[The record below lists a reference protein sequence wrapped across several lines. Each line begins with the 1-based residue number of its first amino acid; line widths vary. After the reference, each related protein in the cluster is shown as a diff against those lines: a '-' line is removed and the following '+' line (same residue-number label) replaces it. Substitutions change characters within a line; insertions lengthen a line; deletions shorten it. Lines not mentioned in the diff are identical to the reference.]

1 MEIFIILMEIVG
13 TVAFAISGA
22 MVAVKKNMD
31 ILGIIILGITTAVGG
46 GVIRDIILGN
56 TPPQTFRNPTYPLIA
71 IITSLIVFL
80 FLYVYKKRREHENLK
95 KWYEKSL
102 IVFDAIGLGIFTT
115 VGISVAMQTN
125 ETSNWFLCLFVG
137 VITGVG
143 GGILR
148 DILADDTPYIL
159 VKHIYACASIAGA
172 IICIGLWNIV
182 GKTISMLIGTVVVI
196 IIRLLAAHYKW
207 NLPKIKQNIQ

>member
-1 MEIFIILMEIVG
+1 MELFIILMEIIG
-13 TVAFAISGA
+13 TIAFAISGA

-31 ILGIIILGITTAVGG
+31 ILGIVILGITTSVGG
-46 GVIRDIILGN
+46 GIIRDIILGN
-56 TPPQTFRNPTYPLIA
+56 TPPQVFKNPTYPLIA
-71 IITSLIVFL
+71 FVTSLVVFL
-80 FLYVYKKRREHENLK
+80 FLYVYKKKNGHEKLK

-115 VGISVAMQTN
+115 VGISVAVQEN
-125 ETSNWFLCLFVG
+125 VKNSWFLYLFVG

-159 VKHIYACASIAGA
+159 VKHVYACASIIGA
-172 IICIGLWNIV
+172 IICILLWNIV
-182 GKTISMLIGTVVVI
+182 GKTISMFVGTVAVI

-207 NLPKIKQNIQ
+207 NLPKIKQNMQ

>member
-1 MEIFIILMEIVG
+1 MEIFITLMEIVG
-13 TVAFAISGA
+13 TIAFAISGA

-31 ILGIIILGITTAVGG
+31 ILGIVILGITTAVGG
-46 GVIRDIILGN
+46 GIIRDIILGN
-56 TPPQTFRNPTYPLIA
+56 TPPQVFKNPTYPLIA
-71 IITSLIVFL
+71 FITSLVVFL
-80 FLYVYKKRREHENLK
+80 FLYVYKKKNGHENLK

-115 VGISVAMQTN
+115 VGISVAIQAN
-125 ETSNWFLCLFVG
+125 ERNSWFLYLFVG

-159 VKHIYACASIAGA
+159 VKHVYACASIIGA
-172 IICIGLWNIV
+172 IICILLWNIV
-182 GKTISMLIGTVVVI
+182 GKTISMFVGTVVVI

-207 NLPKIKQNIQ
+207 NLPKIKQNTQ